1 MSLRIQLFADM
12 KQAMK
17 DREAGK
23 LRLSVL
29 RMVISSIKNSEIDKK
44 RELEDEEIATIL
56 TKEVKMRK
64 DAIEEFRKGQRE
76 DLAGQNELEVA
87 ILVGYLPTQFTEQE
101 IVTIVTECV
110 KQSGATRV
118 RELGAVMALVMP
130 RVKGRADGKLVNQAV
145 KQLLQ

>member
-110 KQSGATRV
+110 KQSGATSV
-118 RELGAVMALVMP
+118 REMGAVMALVMP